1 MKAAYVKVPFTVE
14 IRDIPIPQLACDE
27 VLVRVSACGV
37 CGTDL
42 HNARDLARKEAMPL
56 GHEFCG
62 LIEKTGSGVTD
73 FRPADRVIVENH
85 TALGRSAAAKNG
97 DLAGST
103 DLYITM
109 NQPCMA
115 EFVKTHVLA
124 LHRNPSLSAAAGA
137 LAEPLTVALDLV
149 ESSDIGLGSKV
160 AVFGAGPIGLMA
172 LKLVLLKGA
181 AQAVVVQPSHS
192 KARIALAQKLGAQR
206 IVLSDREDVARS
218 LKEQCPEGFDRI
230 LVTAP
235 PSALPAAIEAAR
247 FGGIVTFNGIS
258 YASPLVSFDANA
270 FHFKRLQLR
279 ATHSIPNLRFPMAI
293 ALLERKEIDAA
304 DFVTHS
310 YPLKEVSQALQTAEH
325 DKAQAIKVIV
335 TLEQA
340 T

>member
-1 MKAAYVKVPFTVE
+1 MKAAYVKVPFSVE
-14 IRDIPIPQLACDE
+14 IRDIPIPQLAGDE

-42 HNARDLARKEAMPL
+42 HNARDLAREEALPL

-73 FRPADRVIVENH
+73 FQPGDRVIVENH

-97 DLAGST
+97 DLADSS

-109 NQPCMA
+109 SQPCMA

-124 LHRNPSLSAAAGA
+124 LHRNPRLPPEAGA

-149 ESSDIGLGSKV
+149 ESSGIGLGSTV
-160 AVFGAGPIGLMA
+160 AIFGAGPIGLMA
-172 LKLVLLKGA
+172 LKLALLKGA
-181 AQAVVVQPSHS
+181 ALAVVVQPSHS

-206 IVLSDREDVARS
+206 IVLSDREQVAHS

-258 YASPLVSFDANA
+258 YAQPQVSFDANA

-293 ALLERKEIDAA
+293 ALLERKDIDAA
-304 DFVTHS
+304 DFVTHT
-310 YPLKEVSQALQTAEH
+310 YPLREVSQALQTAER
-325 DKAQAIKVIV
+325 DKEHVIKVIV
-335 TLEQA
+335 TMEA
-340 T
+340 A

>member
-1 MKAAYVKVPFTVE
+1 MKAAYVRVPFAVE
-14 IRDIPIPQLACDE
+14 LRDIPIPQLAGDE

-42 HNARDLARKEAMPL
+42 HNARDLAREEAMPL

-62 LIEKTGSGVTD
+62 LIEQTGPGVTD
-73 FRPADRVIVENH
+73 FRPGDRVIVENH

-115 EFVKTHVLA
+115 EFVKTHLLA
-124 LHRNPSLSAAAGA
+124 LHRNPGLPAVAGA

-149 ESSDIGLGSKV
+149 ESSDIGLGSTV

-192 KARIALAQKLGAQR
+192 KARIALARKLGARR
-206 IVLSDREDVARS
+206 IVLSDREDVVSS

-235 PSALPAAIEAAR
+235 PSSLPTAMEAAR

-258 YASPLVSFDANA
+258 YASPQISFDANA

-293 ALLERKEIDAA
+293 SLLQRKDIDPG
-304 DFVTHS
+304 DYVTHT

-325 DKAQAIKVIV
+325 DKAQAIKVVV
-335 TLEQA
+335 TI
-340 T
+340 